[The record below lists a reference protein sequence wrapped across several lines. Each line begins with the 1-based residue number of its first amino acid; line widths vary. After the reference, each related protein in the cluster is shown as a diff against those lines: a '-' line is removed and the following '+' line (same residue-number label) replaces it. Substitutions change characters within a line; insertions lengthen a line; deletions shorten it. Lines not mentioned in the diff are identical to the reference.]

1 MLERLAAI
9 RSDMTEAKV
18 ARSTTACQRPC
29 GASSFARFIYMR
41 TRYTGLISA
50 AFSVLL
56 CAAAAFA
63 SPNKSIPISSGW
75 LLQDAAQVPQGGEV
89 ISSATFQPAGW
100 HPATVPGTVLTS
112 LVNDGTYPEPLYGE
126 NNRPDRIPD
135 TLCRTTWWYR
145 TVFAPPAAGP
155 DGRIWL
161 NFDGINYLAEVWLN
175 GHEVGTIKGA
185 FTRGIFDVTSNLVA
199 GASNI
204 LATRTRRP
212 SPMAPDPMVALP
224 AWTDPLSCA
233 PSAGIGFPPSATA
246 IAASGRMSPF
256 PPADQ
261 SSWRTRLSPR
271 TSRCRAPTP
280 PT

>member
-1 MLERLAAI
+1 
-9 RSDMTEAKV
+9 
-18 ARSTTACQRPC
+18 
-29 GASSFARFIYMR
+29 MR

-204 LATRTRRP
+204 LAVHISPQPHPGDTHEKTIANGTGPNGGVTGLGLDSHHPRP
-212 SPMAPDPMVALP
+212 
-224 AWTDPLSCA
+224 
-233 PSAGIGFPPSATA
+233 
-246 IAASGRMSPF
+246 R
-256 PPADQ
+256 
-261 SSWRTRLSPR
+261 
-271 TSRCRAPTP
+271 
-280 PT
+280 